1 MHCVSLLNNQTSRP
15 DPLNNRDTASF
26 QLSVVTTP
34 HNSIIMRVR
43 FVFAFLLVELLMLEA
58 INLTCVR
65 GTRRLFK
72 DLNFTVERG
81 ELIEL
86 RGPNGSGKTSLLR
99 ILCGLATPAAGDVLW
114 DGKNIRALREEYSS
128 VVAYLG
134 HQNAVKDELSAI
146 ENLRIA
152 AGVSGHALSKQ
163 KAQDVFAK
171 VALTQQQNLPAR
183 VLSAGQRRRLALTR
197 LLTSNATLW
206 ILDEVLTSLDEAAMN
221 LSRGFM
227 SEHLKNGGAA
237 IVATHQD
244 LNLAA
249 PRLKRLQLS

>member
-1 MHCVSLLNNQTSRP
+1 MQPGGNQTLLNLDELVANLRYTRVAFCFVCDARHCEGLMLRCYFLADNPAANQ
-15 DPLNNRDTASF
+15 LF
-26 QLSVVTTP
+26 QLANP
-34 HNSIIMRVR
+34 
-43 FVFAFLLVELLMLEA
+43 LMLEA

-99 ILCGLATPAAGDVLW
+99 ILCGLATPASGDVLW
-114 DGKNIRALREEYSS
+114 DGKNIRALREEYSA

-152 AGVSGHALSKQ
+152 SGVSG
-163 KAQDVFAK
+163 
-171 VALTQQQNLPAR
+171 
-183 VLSAGQRRRLALTR
+183 
-197 LLTSNATLW
+197 
-206 ILDEVLTSLDEAAMN
+206 
-221 LSRGFM
+221 
-227 SEHLKNGGAA
+227 
-237 IVATHQD
+237 
-244 LNLAA
+244 
-249 PRLKRLQLS
+249 